1 MMQLLI
7 MSLQHRK
14 KAYLVVHPEVAN
26 CSSKTLFYHSCI
38 KWFSDS
44 QNACRI
50 IQVGSMRKD
59 LHVIA
64 PKMFQFSFDNG
75 IELEMQWIPRTKLD
89 SADFSSRI
97 IDVDD
102 WQITVTSFF
111 KFLDYTWGPHT
122 VYCFANFCNK
132 KVNKFYSR
140 FWNPGCSCNTIV
152 AAAFSLEYK
161 CWLNVLNFCVL

>member
-7 MSLQHRK
+7 MSLQNRK

-26 CSSKTLFYHSCI
+26 CSSKTYITYI

-64 PKMFQFSFDNG
+64 LKIFQFCVDNG
-75 IELEMQWIPRTKLD
+75 IELEMQWIPQTKLD
-89 SADFSSRI
+89 MADFISRI

-111 KFLDYTWGPHT
+111 EFLDYIWGPHT
-122 VYCFANFCNK
+122 VDCFANFCNK

-140 FWNPGCSCNTIV
+140 FWNPGCSGVDFLVQGKI
-152 AAAFSLEYK
+152 ALLFPR
-161 CWLNVLNFCVL
+161 